1 MLLGTTHN
9 NNTSQDSEVLVLQLI
24 MQNSYAE
31 AYELLINQQPA
42 GTTVLYNIAL
52 CLHWSSNY
60 QEALDRLEQIQLD
73 RYPLNEHKLGVDTSF
88 KKIRDQ
94 QNQTADYLNA
104 ISELYLKHFPVL
116 VHDAIIRLKTDCWL
130 RLGNFQKVIAIASPI
145 AHKGFK
151 DINDALNLAKVSNDH
166 TIR

>member
-1 MLLGTTHN
+1 MLLGTVPN
-9 NNTSQDSEVLVLQLI
+9 NNTPQNTELLVLQLI
-24 MQNSYAE
+24 MQGSYAE
-31 AYELLINQQPA
+31 AYELLINQQPS
-42 GTTVLYNIAL
+42 GTAVLYNIAL
-52 CLHWSSNY
+52 CLHWSENY
-60 QEALDRLEQIQLD
+60 QEAIDCLEQIHLD
-73 RYPLNEHKLGVDTSF
+73 RYPIIENKLGADIGY
-88 KKIRDQ
+88 KKIRTR

-104 ISELYLKHFPVL
+104 ISERYLKHFPVL

-151 DINDALNLAKVSNDH
+151 DINDALNLAKASNDH